1 MMDVMRKFFATV
13 SFAVA
18 LGALSVSAEPVLE
31 SAPWSGPLNLWVMD
45 NGIGSQKAVHK
56 LVKKFKRDTDIPV
69 EVRVLNWGNAY
80 TVITDAFAAPDSV
93 ADFPDVLQLGSTWV
107 PHFASVGK
115 IRVLDTLLTQ
125 VDTSRFYAEAFKAS
139 HIAGKADVYSLP
151 WFLDVRALF
160 ANEWLW
166 HTLDIQDSDINS
178 VPKFL
183 GSLRAINRGELKNS
197 EMKRVAAFA
206 LPGKDDWTGPQQMSP
221 FIWSS
226 GGDFLNCGDGKCRS
240 ALLDSA
246 TLAGLAIYVKILG
259 DEELAPLSLSENSAQ
274 NAARFVN
281 SELLI
286 HYGTSELVRQL
297 EYPEDVG
304 GLRSSAIADDGI
316 MILSAPESPY
326 SRSTFVGGSHLALTV
341 HDDSVRLQA
350 AENLLAYLLRADNVD
365 AFCRAVGFLPS
376 DRGLISIW
384 NQDRRYSQ
392 IIQSLESGK
401 SFPNIP
407 EWGDI
412 EAVLN
417 QLANDIGTTLS
428 TNRDDASR
436 AREIAKLL
444 VKTHNRVNEILE
456 NRESLDEAALTKQIE
471 GVLLAEI
478 PEIMP
483 EELKFEPVDAP
494 LPLWRVIDLLVV
506 ILIAVIV
513 IAIVGVIVYVVRR
526 KK

>member
-1 MMDVMRKFFATV
+1 M
-13 SFAVA
+13 
-18 LGALSVSAEPVLE
+18 
-31 SAPWSGPLNLWVMD
+31 
-45 NGIGSQKAVHK
+45 
-56 LVKKFKRDTDIPV
+56 
-69 EVRVLNWGNAY
+69 
-80 TVITDAFAAPDSV
+80 
-93 ADFPDVLQLGSTWV
+93 
-107 PHFASVGK
+107 
-115 IRVLDTLLTQ
+115 
-125 VDTSRFYAEAFKAS
+125 
-139 HIAGKADVYSLP
+139 
-151 WFLDVRALF
+151 
-160 ANEWLW
+160 
-166 HTLDIQDSDINS
+166 
-178 VPKFL
+178 
-183 GSLRAINRGELKNS
+183 
-197 EMKRVAAFA
+197 
-206 LPGKDDWTGPQQMSP
+206 
-221 FIWSS
+221 
-226 GGDFLNCGDGKCRS
+226 
-240 ALLDSA
+240 
-246 TLAGLAIYVKILG
+246 
-259 DEELAPLSLSENSAQ
+259 
-274 NAARFVN
+274 
-281 SELLI
+281 
-286 HYGTSELVRQL
+286 
-297 EYPEDVG
+297 
-304 GLRSSAIADDGI
+304 
-316 MILSAPESPY
+316 
-326 SRSTFVGGSHLALTV
+326 ALTV